1 MCCSASINKLLASIR
16 HILEVFPENVI
27 IRALADNNEPSIE
40 FANQSAV
47 STFDISERSDNSR
60 FRNTQRFAVLEQSDQ
75 NLNELTMDMDDVLD
89 YLERKHVDINNED
102 VQLQMVD
109 RQIHDDESNF
119 EGSKFFTV
127 KTIEVEWE
135 QHQHALMHVF
145 VNVSSVKKLEK
156 VKTTNK
162 WLHIMFSSISHE
174 FRTPLNAFMNALTLI
189 KINFEA
195 VEAALDDKTAALTS
209 VVKSRDS
216 LHRNITTASVS
227 SKVRKFVADCV
238 VASLTEDILD
248 FAKIEAGMF
257 ALNEKP
263 LEVASLVAEV
273 EFIFE
278 NQCRQ
283 KGLWLKIHCP
293 AALMRTRFDSDADR
307 IRQVLMNLVSNAH
320 KFTNSGGITVA
331 FELVELRRDRLLK
344 VTVTDTDVGISEAE
358 SRGLFQVFGMVHK
371 HRDQFNMKGTGLGLT
386 ISQKLV
392 KMLGG
397 SITMQSLP
405 GFGTTMTFT
414 VREKWSAFRFEEVK
428 CDINNSQYL

>member
-16 HILEVFPENVI
+16 HILEVFPESVI
-27 IRALADNNEPSIE
+27 IRAKSNNEESSIE

-47 STFDISERSDNSR
+47 STFDISECSDNSR

-109 RQIHDDESNF
+109 KQMNDDESNF

-156 VKTTNK
+156 VKATNK

-263 LEVASLVAEV
+263 LEVLA
-273 EFIFE
+273 
-278 NQCRQ
+278 CRRGRVHLREPVQ
-283 KGLWLKIHCP
+283 TERPLAQDPLPGRADAHAVRLWRTAFGRCYEPETRTSSRTAAAWLKIHWKP
-293 AALMRTRFDSDADR
+293 VTLNLM
-307 IRQVLMNLVSNAH
+307 
-320 KFTNSGGITVA
+320 
-331 FELVELRRDRLLK
+331 
-344 VTVTDTDVGISEAE
+344 
-358 SRGLFQVFGMVHK
+358 
-371 HRDQFNMKGTGLGLT
+371 FN
-386 ISQKLV
+386 
-392 KMLGG
+392 
-397 SITMQSLP
+397 
-405 GFGTTMTFT
+405 F
-414 VREKWSAFRFEEVK
+414 
-428 CDINNSQYL
+428 NN